1 MKTWI
6 KTGVIGILGV
16 TLVHAEQTKL
26 YDVESGKVSYEIK
39 GSGNTMGVTTKSL
52 GKKHLLFD
60 AYGSQSLTEENKVEK
75 TVVMGQTQTN
85 KAHTMVYFKE
95 GVMYI
100 VDFDEKNI
108 VRQENPMA
116 MMGGNMAAKGKAM
129 MKQMGGKQIGYDKVL
144 GYRCEVWEVMGTK
157 QCIYKGV
164 PLKVE
169 SNMMGIKHTETAT
182 KAEFDISV
190 DKEDFKLPEF
200 PISDEMGTAIDRNRL
215 GKMDASTQEE
225 AQQMQMMM
233 GMMAAAAQD
242 AGVQKGQRP
251 NAQQQIQMQNSMMNS
266 MLPQMKQEILSEEK
280 TMRLA
285 KECLGDAGTLKEANI
300 CNSKLNEMSGE
311 EEEPFTSWNP
321 EEKQQVMQEID
332 QYLNMVLPCVK
343 RAQNAQAMQMCV
355 RN

>member
-6 KTGVIGILGV
+6 KAGVIGILGV

-95 GVMYI
+95 GIMYI

-190 DKEDFKLPEF
+190 DKEDFKLPDF
-200 PISDEMGTAIDRNRL
+200 PISDDMGTAIDRNRL
-215 GKMDASTQEE
+215 GKMDASTQKE

-242 AGVQKGQRP
+242 AGVQPGQRADAGQEQAMLSSMK
-251 NAQQQIQMQNSMMNS
+251 NAMFPMM
-266 MLPQMKQEILSEEK
+266 KEEILSEEQS
-280 TMRLA
+280 MRFA
-285 KECLGDAGTLKEANI
+285 QECLTDADTLSEANR
-300 CNSKLNEMSGE
+300 CNQKLNEMTGE
-311 EEEPFTSWNP
+311 DEPPLSSWNSQMK
-321 EEKQQVMQEID
+321 EESLQEINH
-332 QYLNMVLPCVK
+332 YLNVIIPCVK
-343 RAQNAQAMQMCV
+343 KAQTVNTLEQCM
-355 RN
+355 R